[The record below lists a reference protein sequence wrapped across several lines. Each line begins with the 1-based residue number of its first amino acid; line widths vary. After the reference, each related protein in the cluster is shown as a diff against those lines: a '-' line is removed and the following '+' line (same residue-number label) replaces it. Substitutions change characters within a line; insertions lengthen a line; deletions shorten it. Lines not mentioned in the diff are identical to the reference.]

1 MLKQKIQELQFRD
14 RVSRDDLQEVCKL
27 FRYTDDNVFLA
38 WPPRVSKTRA
48 SMMMLRPEDKVL
60 VCSNTTLIRDNWKK
74 YFEHWEFPIVYKSIC
89 YQSLHKELND
99 YSVIVLDEAD
109 LVSEN
114 YFEILS
120 NFTPKRWIGLTGTT
134 TYRSKLLWNKLTG
147 KSFQWEITMDQGIR
161 WGILP
166 KPEIICVGLSLQ
178 NDKRV
183 HLYHKGR
190 DKSKKNLV
198 VQYKSKEFWDNIKRK
213 DINLQIQCSEREW
226 EEMLMNDYKYWMS
239 LLNDKE
245 TKVPKQ
251 VISNMINILGN
262 ARKKKFA
269 DLKNRFIRK
278 VTNHFK
284 LEDKRVIYFCN
295 SIPQAEWL
303 DSNYAVHSGK
313 DSKHLI
319 DEFNKGKIQKLC
331 AVNIMDR
338 GVDLVNVDA
347 CVLIQASNSEASNK
361 QKVSRTLLSIAPKI
375 IILYYK
381 GTRDQE
387 YVEKFVKQFNP
398 DYIQWVTP

>member
-1 MLKQKIQELQFRD
+1 MKQKIKELQLKDKVTRDELQEL
-14 RVSRDDLQEVCKL
+14 CKL

-48 SMMMLRPEDKVL
+48 TMFMLNPEDRVL

-331 AVNIMDR
+331 AVNI
-338 GVDLVNVDA
+338 NV
-347 CVLIQASNSEASNK
+347 S
-361 QKVSRTLLSIAPKI
+361 
-375 IILYYK
+375 
-381 GTRDQE
+381 
-387 YVEKFVKQFNP
+387 
-398 DYIQWVTP
+398 

>member
-1 MLKQKIQELQFRD
+1 MKDKIQELTFRD
-14 RVSRDDLQEVCKL
+14 KVTRDDLQKACKL

-48 SMMMLRPEDKVL
+48 TMMMLNPEDKVL

-74 YFEHWEFPIVYKSIC
+74 YFDSWEFSISYKSIC
-89 YQSLHKELND
+89 YQSLHKELNEYD
-99 YSVIVLDEAD
+99 VIVLDEED
-109 LVSEN
+109 LVSDN
-114 YFEILS
+114 YYNILS

-134 TYRSKLLWNKLTG
+134 TYRSKLLWNKLVG
-147 KSFQWEITMDQGIR
+147 KSFQWEITLDQAIS

-166 KPEIICVGLSLQ
+166 KPEIICVGLSLK

-190 DKSKKNLV
+190 DKSKKNVV
-198 VQYKSKEFWDNIKRK
+198 VQYKSKEFWENIKRR
-213 DINLQIQCSEREW
+213 DINLLVQCTELEW
-226 EEMLMNDYKYWMS
+226 NEIATSDINYAMAALEDSNSKTPFTVRQNR
-239 LLNDKE
+239 LNY
-245 TKVPKQ
+245 
-251 VISNMINILGN
+251 LGN
-262 ARKKKFA
+262 ERKKKFA

-278 VTNHFK
+278 ITNHFK
-284 LEDKRVIYFCN
+284 LDDKRVIYFCN

-319 DEFNKGKIQKLC
+319 DEFNAGKIQRLI

-387 YVEKFVKQFNP
+387 YVEKFVKQFNS
-398 DYIQWVTP
+398 DYVQWIEP

>member
-1 MLKQKIQELQFRD
+1 MLNLKIKELELKDKVTRDELQELCREFQLD
-14 RVSRDDLQEVCKL
+14 NQ
-27 FRYTDDNVFLA
+27 NVFLS

-48 SMMMLRPEDKVL
+48 TMMMLRPEDKVL
-60 VCSNTTLIRDNWKK
+60 VCSNTTLIRDNWIK
-74 YFEHWEFPIVYKSIC
+74 YFEGWDFPIQYKSIC
-89 YQSLHKELND
+89 YQSLHKELNEYD
-99 YSVIVLDEAD
+99 VIVLDEFD

-114 YFEILS
+114 YYNILS
-120 NFTPKRWIGLTGTT
+120 HLTPKRWIGLTGTS
-134 TYRSKLLWNKLTG
+134 TYRSKLTWNKLTN
-147 KSFQWEITMDQGIR
+147 KSFIWEISLDTAIN

-166 KPEIICVGLSLQ
+166 EPEIVCVGLTLK

-183 HLYHKGR
+183 HLYHKGK
-190 DKSKKNLV
+190 DKSKKNVV
-198 VQYKSKEFWDNIKRK
+198 VQYKSKEFWDNIRRK
-213 DINLQIQCSEREW
+213 DINLLVQCTEMEW
-226 EEMLMNDYKYWMS
+226 EEMLMNDYTYWMG
-239 LLNDKE
+239 LLEDEN

-251 VISNMINILGN
+251 VISNMINVLGN

-278 VTNHFK
+278 VTNYFK

-313 DSKHLI
+313 DSKGLI
-319 DEFNKGKIQKLC
+319 DEFNAKKINKLV

-338 GVDLVNVDA
+338 GIDLINVDA

-375 IILYYK
+375 IILYFK

-387 YVEKFVKQFNP
+387 YVEKFVKQF
-398 DYIQWVTP
+398 DSKYIKWITP

>member
-1 MLKQKIQELQFRD
+1 MKQKIKELQLKDKVTRDELQEL
-14 RVSRDDLQEVCKL
+14 CKL

-48 SMMMLRPEDKVL
+48 TMFMLNPEDRVL

-319 DEFNKGKIQKLC
+319 DEFNKGKIQ
-331 AVNIMDR
+331 IH
-338 GVDLVNVDA
+338 
-347 CVLIQASNSEASNK
+347 S
-361 QKVSRTLLSIAPKI
+361 
-375 IILYYK
+375 
-381 GTRDQE
+381 
-387 YVEKFVKQFNP
+387 
-398 DYIQWVTP
+398 